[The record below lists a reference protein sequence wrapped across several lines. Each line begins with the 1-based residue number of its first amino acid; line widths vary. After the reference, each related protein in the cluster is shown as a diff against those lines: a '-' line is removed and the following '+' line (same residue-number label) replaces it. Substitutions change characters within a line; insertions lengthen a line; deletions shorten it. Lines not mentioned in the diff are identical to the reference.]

1 MPEENLNDVY
11 DGNVWKEFQSWNG
24 KPFLCKPYCFGL
36 TINLDWF
43 RPFKHSEYSIGAIYL
58 TIMNLPRNERN
69 NQSNVLLVGIIPGP
83 SEPTNLD
90 GSLNHLL
97 RS

>member
-1 MPEENLNDVY
+1 MMAMFGKNFK
-11 DGNVWKEFQSWNG
+11 GNG

-69 NQSNVLLVGIIPGP
+69 KQSNVLFLVGIIPGP
-83 SEPTNLD
+83 SEPTNL
-90 GSLNHLL
+90 NLL